1 MASVE
6 KNGHYG
12 YINIA
17 GEVAIPLE
25 FSNAHPFSE
34 GLAPAA
40 NAKGL
45 WGYIDSKGNWVINP
59 MYDYT
64 DSFASGEARVMT
76 DGKVFYIDKKNNKLH
91 E

>member
-1 MASVE
+1 LASC
-6 KNGHYG
+6 HYG

-17 GEVAIPLE
+17 GEVVIPFE

-34 GLAPAA
+34 GLALAA

-45 WGYIDSKGNWVINP
+45 WGYIDMKGNSIINP
-59 MYDYT
+59 TYDYI
-64 DSFASGEARVMT
+64 DSFVSGEARVMA
-76 DGKVFYIDKKNNKLH
+76 DGKMFYIDKKNNKLH